1 MGWIVR
7 WPSWHCCSAQPSP
20 RSTRSR
26 PGCRARWYSGH
37 SASQSPAIRGRAA
50 WTFRGRALPYLWE
63 NCANG
68 APLPEHPP
76 GRAVAYTPFYRSQL
90 RDTRAVERV
99 EGLQDDLLFQGGT
112 AKADAE
118 AGVDAWRDL
127 WPSST
132 KRRRRTG
139 HEARLSRYGCCTDL
153 STFGRLSEAELVGAL
168 REAGDSIVSLV
179 ADDDG
184 QIIGHVL
191 LSKMDAPFPALAL
204 APVSVIPPRQRS
216 GIGSALIKRAV
227 SRARDGGWA
236 AIFVLGDPNYYK
248 RFGFDQEATAGFTS
262 PYAGRHFMVLKL
274 SPSLPATTGVL
285 RHAPAFAALD

>member
-216 GIGSALIKRAV
+216 GIGSALIETEAGLP
-227 SRARDGGWA
+227 SLFWA
-236 AIFVLGDPNYYK
+236 IRTITNGSALTMRRP
-248 RFGFDQEATAGFTS
+248 AGFTS

-274 SPSLPATTGVL
+274 SPSLPATTGAL

>member
-68 APLPEHPP
+68 APLPEPPP

-99 EGLQDDLLFQGGT
+99 EGLQDDLLFQGDT

-139 HEARLSRYGCCTDL
+139 HEARLSRYGCCSDL

-216 GIGSALIKRAV
+216 GIGSALIETEAGLP
-227 SRARDGGWA
+227 SLFWA
-236 AIFVLGDPNYYK
+236 IRTITNGSALTMRRP
-248 RFGFDQEATAGFTS
+248 AGFTS

-285 RHAPAFAALD
+285 RHAPAF